1 MQLPLERLFSVNGNL
16 FYAENDHVG
25 KNVFLKQA
33 ANTEKT
39 PDFAAHKDELPLPVW
54 DGHEDTVKCYL
65 HVAEKAFDNF
75 KSPNPE
81 SGLISPFIDTAFN
94 GNLFMW
100 DSAFNVMYG
109 RYFCRVVDF
118 QTTLDNFYARQH
130 LDGFICRELSENE
143 PGDRFSR
150 DDPGSTGPNIMA
162 LAEWQYY
169 CSTANKDRLSK
180 VFDPLL
186 GYYKWFMDNR
196 SWQDGSYFSCGL
208 ACGMDNQPRQAQGYD
223 PMVSHGF
230 MSWIDTCAQQYMSA
244 DILIKMAAELGR
256 ENEVDWVKEDAAR
269 LYGIVN
275 KKMWSEKDGFYYDT
289 RRDGSHSGVKTVGA
303 FWTLLAGMVPSE
315 RVERFV
321 AHLENEDEFKRTHRV
336 PALSA
341 DDPHYDP
348 TGGYFCGGV
357 WPQTNYMVLMGLD
370 RVGYHDLAYEIAVNH
385 VHNVT
390 EVFKATGQVYENYA
404 PESPL
409 PGDPA
414 KAGYVGWAGL
424 GPISLLFEYVFGIK
438 TDAQARRIEWNVR
451 RTERHGIVRL
461 PVGDATVELICEA
474 RESENDEPKITVV
487 SDKPITVCVKWNG
500 KEKTVL
506 G

>member
-1 MQLPLERLFSVNGNL
+1 MFRLFLRNGNL
-16 FYAENDHVG
+16 FYSENKYVERNTFLSAEP
-25 KNVFLKQA
+25 
-33 ANTEKT
+33 NTAPT
-39 PDFAAHKDELPLPVW
+39 PDYADGKDRIPLPVW
-54 DGHEDTVKCYL
+54 EGHEDTVACYR

-75 KSPNPE
+75 KAPIPE

-109 RYFCRVVDF
+109 RYFSRAADF
-118 QTTLDNFYARQH
+118 QTTLDNFYACQH
-130 LDGFICRELSENE
+130 SDGFICRELSETE
-143 PGDRFSR
+143 AGDRFSR

-169 CSTANKDRLSK
+169 RSTGDADRLSR
-180 VFDPLL
+180 VFDPLC

-196 SWQDGSYFSCGL
+196 SWQDGSYYSCGL
-208 ACGMDNQPRQAQGYD
+208 ACGMDNQPRQAAGYD

-244 DILIKMAAELGR
+244 DILIKMAIELGR
-256 ENEVDWVKEDAAR
+256 EAEVDWLKEDAER
-269 LYGIVN
+269 LYSIVN
-275 KKMWSEKDGFYYDT
+275 GKMWSEKDGFYYDT

-303 FWTLLAGMVPSE
+303 YWTLLAGLVPE
-315 RVERFV
+315 DRVDRFV
-321 AHLENEDEFKRTHRV
+321 AHLENENEFKRTHRV

-341 DDPHYDP
+341 DDPHYAAH
-348 TGGYFCGGV
+348 GNYFCGGV

-370 RVGYHDLAYEIAVNH
+370 RVGYHELAYDIAVNH

-404 PESPL
+404 PESAS

-424 GPISLLFEYVFGIK
+424 GPISVLFEYVFGIRV
-438 TDAQARRIEWNVR
+438 DALKATVDWTVR
-451 RTERHGIVRL
+451 RTEKHGILRL
-461 PVGDATVELICEA
+461 PVGDGVVDLICEA
-474 RESENDEPKITVV
+474 RADESEMPRITVS
-487 SDKPITVCVKWNG
+487 SDIPVTVNVKWSG
-500 KEKTVL
+500 GSLTVKS
-506 G
+506 GN